1 MFAIFWGPICR
12 LLILVIWRHQT
23 QTLLLMPRNTCW
35 QESGMSVPWPI
46 QMQILIGNHLTEHED
61 TSERARG
68 RTEGAEGGCNPIGR
82 TISTNWTTPCSK
94 RLNHQP
100 KSIHGGI
107 HGSRYICSRGW
118 PCSALVGGEALGPV
132 QVWWPSVGG
141 CWRKGGSRW
150 GSGGSP
156 SYRQRGGR
164 RKRVGW
170 GWLWTVK
177 GGYHLK
183 CKQND

>member
-23 QTLLLMPRNTCW
+23 QTLLLMPRSTCW

-61 TSERARG
+61 TSERAGG
-68 RTEGAEGGCNPIGR
+68 RTEGAEGGCIPIGR
-82 TISTNWTTPCSK
+82 AISTNWTTPCSK

-118 PCSALVGGEALGPV
+118 PYLTWMREEALGPV
-132 QVWWPSVGG
+132 EASCPSIGHARRVRQELVVG
-141 CWRKGGSRW
+141 WRSTLLEAKARKYLGTILWGGH
-150 GSGGSP
+150 GSGATFGI
-156 SYRQRGGR
+156 
-164 RKRVGW
+164 
-170 GWLWTVK
+170 
-177 GGYHLK
+177 
-183 CKQND
+183 